1 MMSTMCAREL
11 LPVWQAQP
19 DSHMGKF
26 FSEKHVGA
34 PRRAFQAIPCTTICV
49 QLNCMFI
56 SKARYSYTRL
66 FARLSR

>member
-34 PRRAFQAIPCTTICV
+34 PRRGF
-49 QLNCMFI
+49 
-56 SKARYSYTRL
+56 KAMGSPSFDYE
-66 FARLSR
+66 ARLGI